1 MKAVIIGPGR
11 IGCGFAGHVLGA
23 SGYELT
29 FVARDPRLVEHMRRV
44 GRYRVVLTGPS
55 RRREIVVGGFETL
68 SSADSGGVAE
78 AISRAD
84 VVATAVGARSLP
96 AVAPLIAAGLANAT
110 RDANVIAFENLVSGS
125 AWLRHLVAGHLPGG
139 CSADRFGFSGAVV
152 SRMVAHRLGCF
163 AGSKP
168 LIFLGDEPEEFVVDR
183 TALRAPLPAIRGMVA
198 SSEYKAHMLRKLYT
212 FSAGHATTAYLGALK
227 GYHYIHTAIRDPEVR
242 SAVIAA
248 MREGQRG
255 LAARV
260 GAEVAGTEA
269 DLARII
275 ERFEN
280 AGLDDSIQR
289 VGRDPR
295 RKLGCDERLVGAAQ
309 MAANAGISPEY
320 LGLATAAALCFSDPG
335 DPEAGSLPCQ
345 VRDSG
350 VDCALKE
357 ICGLDASSG
366 VGRLVAEAWK
376 QLAAGWHRG
385 NQLLSLKRR
394 MWAWS

>member
-1 MKAVIIGPGR
+1 MRAVIIGPGR
-11 IGCGFAGHVLGA
+11 IGCGFAGHLLGA

-29 FVARDPRLVEHMRRV
+29 FVARNQRLVEHFRRV
-44 GRYRVVLTGPS
+44 GRYRVVLSGPS

-68 SSADSGGVAE
+68 SSSDTDRVAE

-84 VVATAVGARSLP
+84 VVATSVGPRSLA
-96 AVAPLIAAGLANAT
+96 AVAPLIAAGLARTTLNT
-110 RDANVIAFENLVSGS
+110 NVIAFENLITGS
-125 AWLRHLVAGHLPGG
+125 AWLRHLVAQHLPAG
-139 CSADRFGFSGAVV
+139 CAADRFGFSGAIV
-152 SRMVAHRLGCF
+152 SRMVAACIGDL
-163 AGSKP
+163 AENKP
-168 LIFLGDEPEEFVVDR
+168 LTFLGDEPEEFVVDR
-183 TALRAPLPAIRGMVA
+183 TALRAPLPEIRGMVA
-198 SSEYKAHMLRKLYT
+198 TNQYEDYLRRKLYT

-227 GYHYIHTAIRDPEVR
+227 GYHYIHTAIRDPEIR
-242 SAVIAA
+242 SAVLAA

-260 GAEVAGTEA
+260 GDEIAGTEA
-269 DLARII
+269 DLMRII

-280 AGLDDSIQR
+280 AALDDPIQR

-295 RKLGCDERLVGAAQ
+295 RKLACEERLVGAAR

-335 DPEAGSLPCQ
+335 DSYAGSLPCQ
-345 VRDSG
+345 VQNSG

-357 ICGLDASSG
+357 ICGLDASSA

-376 QLAAGWHRG
+376 QLAAGWHQG
-385 NQLLSLKRR
+385 NQLLSLKQR
-394 MWAWS
+394 MWAWR